1 MKVYTFLR
9 LMCLGWSCS
18 SHNLLNELMQLPP
31 PVDGAGMKVYNFL
44 LRLMGL
50 GWSSIV
56 IVSLPHN
63 FLNELMFTYQ
73 STEPKALLCVVQLK
87 SDLHDRRSQSSDTL
101 EFRVLLLLLLLLTTL
116 HNNIIAAHTIQ
127 PHLATELKA
136 LLNRWSSHNFL
147 IEHIYHLITFSAPFS
162 FPVV

>member
-1 MKVYTFLR
+1 
-9 LMCLGWSCS
+9 
-18 SHNLLNELMQLPP
+18 
-31 PVDGAGMKVYNFL
+31 
-44 LRLMGL
+44 
-50 GWSSIV
+50 
-56 IVSLPHN
+56 
-63 FLNELMFTYQ
+63 MFTYQ

-136 LLNRWSSHNFL
+136 LLNRSSHNFFGTL
-147 IEHIYHLITFSAPFS
+147 FISGGIILLLRRSKEEERRQQRVVAFDGIMNLRQISAARHGRKRKIG
-162 FPVV
+162 

>member
-31 PVDGAGMKVYNFL
+31 PVDGSGMKVYNFL

-101 EFRVLLLLLLLLTTL
+101 EFRVLLLLLLLYNYYT
-116 HNNIIAAHTIQ
+116 II
-127 PHLATELKA
+127 
-136 LLNRWSSHNFL
+136 LLLRTQYN
-147 IEHIYHLITFSAPFS
+147 HILRQNSKLYSIDHLITFSAPFS

>member
-1 MKVYTFLR
+1 
-9 LMCLGWSCS
+9 
-18 SHNLLNELMQLPP
+18 
-31 PVDGAGMKVYNFL
+31 
-44 LRLMGL
+44 
-50 GWSSIV
+50 
-56 IVSLPHN
+56 
-63 FLNELMFTYQ
+63 MFTYQ

-136 LLNRWSSHNFL
+136 LLNRSSHNFL